1 MIRLKMPLY
10 FTSIGKKEVFD
21 ECEYTE
27 AFFEKRKDNPHGFRR
42 KSLVE

>member
-1 MIRLKMPLY
+1 MGSEMIRLKMPLY

-27 AFFEKRKDNPHGFRR
+27 AFFEKRKGQSTWF
-42 KSLVE
+42 